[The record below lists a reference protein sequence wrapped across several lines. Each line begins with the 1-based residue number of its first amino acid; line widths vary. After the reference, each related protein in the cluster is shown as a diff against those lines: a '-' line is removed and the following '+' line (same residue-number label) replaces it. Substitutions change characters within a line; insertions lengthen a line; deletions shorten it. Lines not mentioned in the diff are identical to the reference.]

1 MKKNWKEIVMA
12 KEKAREDAYNDWRDT
27 IKAILSDGVERT
39 IKDEDEEKFNGA
51 IEWIGSGQYV
61 IDRIKFDA
69 SHDDFKLRVRMITP
83 DVEKEPMWV
92 FGCCFER
99 AGLDG
104 LLEKIVWD

>member
-1 MKKNWKEIVMA
+1 MEIQERVKELVDQRDNA
-12 KEKAREDAYNDWRDT
+12 YVEWYNGLKYFLKDGKER
-27 IKAILSDGVERT
+27 AIN
-39 IKDEDEEKFNGA
+39 DEDDEDIDGA

-61 IDRIKFDA
+61 IDRIKLDETQ
-69 SHDDFKLRVRMITP
+69 DDFKLRVRMISP